1 MDKSGG
7 GKGLLNIIGSGSVFE
22 GTINV
27 PHSIRI
33 DGTFRGKLQTA
44 ESLTVGEAGHL
55 EAEIKAQS
63 AFIFGKVTG
72 NLYIEDRVE
81 LHVSAVV
88 IGDLHAKELV
98 INEGAVFHGNCSM
111 QKAKDVIAAA
121 GKKTDS
127 SADRKTDFLA
137 DKKAEF
143 I

>member
-1 MDKSGG
+1 MDKGG
-7 GKGLLNIIGSGSVFE
+7 NGKGLLNIIGSGSVFE

-33 DGTFRGKLQTA
+33 DGSFRGKLQTA
-44 ESLTVGEAGHL
+44 ESLTLGETGVV
-55 EAEIKAQS
+55 EAEIKAQN
-63 AFIFGKVTG
+63 AIIFGKVTG

-111 QKAKDVIAAA
+111 QKAKDVIAV
-121 GKKTDS
+121 
-127 SADRKTDFLA
+127 ADRKAELMADRKAELLA
-137 DKKAEF
+137 DKKAES

>member
-1 MDKSGG
+1 MDKNGN

-33 DGTFRGKLQTA
+33 DGAFRGKLQTA
-44 ESLTVGEAGHL
+44 ESLTVGEAGHI
-55 EAEIKAQS
+55 EAEIKAQN

-72 NLYIEDRVE
+72 NMYIDDRVE

-88 IGDLHAKELV
+88 IGDIHAKELV

-111 QKAKDVIAAA
+111 QKAKDVIAVV
-121 GKKTDS
+121 
-127 SADRKTDFLA
+127 
-137 DKKAEF
+137 DKKAELLADRKAEF
-143 I
+143 LSDKKSENI

>member
-1 MDKSGG
+1 MNKNGG

-55 EAEIKAQS
+55 EAEVKAQS
-63 AFIFGKVTG
+63 AFIFGKITG
-72 NLYIEDRVE
+72 NMYIEERVE
-81 LHVSAVV
+81 LHTSAVV

-98 INEGAVFHGNCSM
+98 INEGAVFHGHCSM
-111 QKAKDVIAAA
+111 QKTKDVAAAA
-121 GKKTDS
+121 GKK
-127 SADRKTDFLA
+127 AEFLGDRKNEL
-137 DKKAEF
+137 
-143 I
+143 

>member
-1 MDKSGG
+1 MDKGG
-7 GKGLLNIIGSGSVFE
+7 NGKGLLNIIGSGSVFE

-44 ESLTVGEAGHL
+44 DSLTVGEAGVL

-63 AFIFGKVTG
+63 SFIFGKITG
-72 NLYIEDRVE
+72 NLYIEDRIE
-81 LHVSAVV
+81 LHSTAVV

-98 INEGAVFHGNCSM
+98 INEGAVFHGHCSM
-111 QKAKDVIAAA
+111 QKAKDVIAV
-121 GKKTDS
+121 
-127 SADRKTDFLA
+127 ADRKSEHLA
-137 DKKAEF
+137 DRKAELLADRKAEA